1 MKKIILSFLLLVAF
15 SSSSISAEKGYRMCS
30 IAGYFDGA
38 KKEFMYG
45 IAMRIVMDKK
55 LMNNKGTNATDPI
68 CEALYEKA
76 QDTGVADLKR
86 GKYNFKFIDTD
97 NYFLQLKDPLSVFH
111 YGLNTHF
118 NSLGNDILSRAIVDT
133 L

>member
-15 SSSSISAEKGYRMCS
+15 SSSSFSAERSYKMCS

-45 IAMRIVMDKK
+45 IAMRIVMEKK
-55 LMNNKGTNATDPI
+55 LMNKEGTNATDPI
-68 CEALYEKA
+68 CETLYEKA

-86 GKYNFKFIDTD
+86 GKYKIKFIDEVKLATEVSIFSNKVYD
-97 NYFLQLKDPLSVFH
+97 VIISSINWGK
-111 YGLNTHF
+111 
-118 NSLGNDILSRAIVDT
+118 
-133 L
+133 

>member
-15 SSSSISAEKGYRMCS
+15 SSSSFSAEKSYKMCR

-45 IAMRIVMDKK
+45 IAMRIVMEKK
-55 LMNNKGTNATDPI
+55 LMNKEGTNATDPI
-68 CEALYEKA
+68 CETLYEKA

-86 GKYNFKFIDTD
+86 GKYKIKFIDEVNLATEVSIFSNKVYD
-97 NYFLQLKDPLSVFH
+97 VIISSINWGK
-111 YGLNTHF
+111 
-118 NSLGNDILSRAIVDT
+118 
-133 L
+133 

>member
-15 SSSSISAEKGYRMCS
+15 SSSSFSAEKDYKMCS

-45 IAMRIVMDKK
+45 IAMRIVTDKK
-55 LMNNKGTNATDPI
+55 LMNKEGTNATDPI

-86 GKYNFKFIDTD
+86 GKYKIKFIDEVKLATEVNIFSNKVYD
-97 NYFLQLKDPLSVFH
+97 VIISSINWEK
-111 YGLNTHF
+111 
-118 NSLGNDILSRAIVDT
+118 
-133 L
+133 